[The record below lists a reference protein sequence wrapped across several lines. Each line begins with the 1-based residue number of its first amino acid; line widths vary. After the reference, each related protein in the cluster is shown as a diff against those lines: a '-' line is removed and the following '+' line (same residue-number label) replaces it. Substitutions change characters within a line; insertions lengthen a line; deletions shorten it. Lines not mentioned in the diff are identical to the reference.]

1 VIVCFARQKSRM
13 NRLLSTWQLAILRY
27 AVTLD
32 HADQQN
38 VLALAAE
45 IDRSGKGS
53 HREATL
59 HFFRRTSAALCAA
72 LLAQR
77 KDVIVER
84 FLEEIDCPRLKRA
97 FAAAGGIA
105 EVEKCPARRRP
116 KRDDNLFRGLPSRK
130 ANA

>member
-1 VIVCFARQKSRM
+1 MISDASAEP
-13 NRLLSTWQLAILRY
+13 NDRLLRTWQLAILRY

-32 HADQQN
+32 DADQQN
-38 VLALAAE
+38 VLTLAAE
-45 IDRSGKGS
+45 IDRSGQGS

-77 KDVIVER
+77 KDATVER
-84 FLEEIDCPRLKRA
+84 FLKEIDDLRLKRA
-97 FAAAGGIA
+97 FAAAAGIA
-105 EVEKCPARRRP
+105 KVEEIPARRRP

-130 ANA
+130 ASA